1 MNPTPMNPTPAPDGF
16 DRGRTTISGT
26 VVRKI
31 AARAATEVEQ
41 ATGASRR
48 WFGIPVGRVPEASP
62 AQVDVE
68 VDGDVATV
76 HVAMSVR
83 WPAPVPE
90 VSRRVR
96 SHVAEEVSRQTGM
109 TVAEVDIDV
118 TALVTPAADSGPR
131 VV

>member
-1 MNPTPMNPTPAPDGF
+1 MKPQPAPDGF
-16 DRGRTTISGT
+16 DRGRTTVSDT
-26 VVRKI
+26 VVRKV

-62 AQVDVE
+62 ARVDVE

-76 HVAMSVR
+76 YVAMSVQ
-83 WPAPVPE
+83 WPASVRE

-96 SHVAEEVSRQTGM
+96 SHVTEELSRQTGL

-118 TALVTPAADSGPR
+118 TALVTPAGETAPR

>member
-1 MNPTPMNPTPAPDGF
+1 MRAAPLPVRDGL
-16 DRGRTTISGT
+16 DRGRTTISDT

-41 ATGASRR
+41 ATGSTRR

-62 AQVDVE
+62 ARVDVE
-68 VDGDVATV
+68 VDGDVATI
-76 HVAMSVR
+76 HVAMSVQ
-83 WPAPVPE
+83 WPAPVRD

-96 SHVAEEVSRQTGM
+96 SHVAEQVSRQTGM

-118 TALVTPAADSGPR
+118 TALVAATGETGPR

>member
-1 MNPTPMNPTPAPDGF
+1 MSSPPGHDGF
-16 DRGRTTISGT
+16 DRGRTTISST

-41 ATGASRR
+41 ATGAARQM
-48 WFGIPVGRVPEASP
+48 FGITVGRSPEASP
-62 AQVDVE
+62 ARVDVE
-68 VDGDVATV
+68 VDGDVATI
-76 HVAMSVR
+76 HVAMSVQ
-83 WPAPVPE
+83 WPASVRD

-96 SHVAEEVSRQTGM
+96 SHITEEVSRQTSM

-118 TALVTPAADSGPR
+118 TALTATPASTVETGPR